1 MPEEKPNSNSLP
13 PQDTPRPDAGPLVAL
28 FSGGLDSML
37 AIRVMQ
43 QQGFEI
49 EAFCVLVPYGLD
61 RHEVAKAAGRLG
73 VRLTAVPVGRDYWEL
88 LRNPEYGYGKAANP
102 CIDCRL
108 HMVRKAAKFREM
120 IGAVAV
126 ISGEVLGQRPMSQ
139 KRHHLGLIE
148 RESGLEGR
156 LLRPLCAKRLP
167 PTIPEREGIVD
178 RSRLHAF
185 AGRRRTELTDLAKE
199 LGLTGL
205 VGTSPGAGC
214 ALTEPEFAPR
224 IRDLW
229 AHEEKFSAED
239 FRLLGFG
246 RHYRFPDG
254 AKAVFGRDEVEN
266 SALRRFA
273 VAKTAENAH
282 VVEALTF
289 PAPAGLVLNPS
300 SDEAIRRAAG
310 LIRTMA
316 RAGDDPE
323 TFLIT
328 RPDGTASEVVW
339 EREEFSEEP
348 TRL

>member
-1 MPEEKPNSNSLP
+1 
-13 PQDTPRPDAGPLVAL
+13 
-28 FSGGLDSML
+28 ML

-43 QQGFEI
+43 AQGFEI

-73 VRLTAVPVGRDYWEL
+73 VRLTALPVGKEYWEL
-88 LRNPEYGYGKAANP
+88 LRRPEYGYGKASNP

-108 HMVRKAAKFREM
+108 YMMRKAARFREM
-120 IGAVAV
+120 IGACAV

-148 RESGLEGR
+148 QMSGLRGR

-167 PTIPEREGIVD
+167 PTIPEQEGVID
-178 RSRLHAF
+178 RSKLHSF

-199 LGLTGL
+199 LGISGL
-205 VGTSPGAGC
+205 VGLSPGAGC

-229 AHEEKFSAED
+229 QYQEAFSVED
-239 FRLLGFG
+239 FRLLQFG

-254 AKAVFGRDEVEN
+254 AKAVLGRDEEEN
-266 SALRRFA
+266 TALRRFA
-273 VAKTAENAH
+273 VAKKDEQAT
-282 VVEALTF
+282 VIEALTF

-300 SDEAIRRAAG
+300 GEQSIRQAAQ
-310 LIRTMA
+310 LIRTMG
-316 RAGDDPE
+316 RKGDSPE

-328 RPDGTASEVVW
+328 QANGQASEVVW
-339 EREEFSEEP
+339 EGDVFAETP
-348 TRL
+348 MRL

>member
-1 MPEEKPNSNSLP
+1 
-13 PQDTPRPDAGPLVAL
+13 
-28 FSGGLDSML
+28 ML

-43 QQGFEI
+43 RQGFEI

-73 VRLTAVPVGRDYWEL
+73 VRLTAVPVGRDYSEI
-88 LRNPEYGYGKAANP
+88 LRRPEYGYGKGANP

-108 HMVRKAAKFREM
+108 YMVRKAARFREM
-120 IGAVAV
+120 TGACAV

-148 RESGLEGR
+148 QMSGLRGR

-178 RSRLHAF
+178 RSRLYDF
-185 AGRRRTELTDLAKE
+185 AGRRRSDLADLAEE
-199 LGLTGL
+199 LGVSELTGL
-205 VGTSPGAGC
+205 SPGAGC

-229 AHEEKFSAED
+229 THQDAIGDED
-239 FRLLGFG
+239 YRLLRFG

-254 AKAVFGRDEVEN
+254 AKAVFGRDEEEN
-266 SALRRFA
+266 TALRRFA
-273 VAKTAENAH
+273 AAKRDEGAC
-282 VVEALTF
+282 VVESLSF
-289 PAPAGLVLNPS
+289 PGPAGLVINPS
-300 SDEAIRRAAG
+300 GEESLRRAAA

-316 RAGDDPE
+316 RAGDAPE
-323 TFLIT
+323 TFLLT
-328 RPDGTASEVVW
+328 GADGAVREAVW
-339 EREEFSEEP
+339 EEEAFAEEA